1 MNFKKIALVVA
12 MASSFAAHAQ
22 VDLSSTDLA
31 GSLSA
36 AGAVAAA
43 QELILGEALNTASE
57 GNQAYVIQEG
67 DSVVSPSGNVAYV
80 SQEGGGNYA
89 AVLQQG
95 IGALAYVYQS
105 GADGNRAIVISK
117 DSTNQ
122 TAREEGLGAETL
134 LVELA
139 EVEILGAALSAI
151 GGNVQLVSQTSEGAS
166 NTAYLY
172 AEGTNNFAAVS
183 QAATEAA
190 NVAIISQLGDGNRA
204 FVMQK

>member
-22 VDLSSTDLA
+22 VALDDTSTLT
-31 GSLSA
+31 A

-43 QELILGEALNTASE
+43 QEAVLTEALDSTSE
-57 GNQAYVIQEG
+57 GNIAYVIQEG
-67 DSVVSPSGNVAYV
+67 DDVVTPSGNVAYV
-80 SQEGGGNYA
+80 SQEGEGNYA

-95 IGALAYVYQS
+95 IGALAYVFQS

-122 TAREEGLGAETL
+122 TARDEGLGAATE
-134 LVELA
+134 VEALA
-139 EVEILGAALSAI
+139 EEEILGAVLSAI
-151 GGNVQLVSQTSEGAS
+151 GGNVQLVSQTSDGA
-166 NTAYLY
+166 NNIAYLY

-183 QAATEAA
+183 QTASAAA
-190 NVAIISQLGDGNRA
+190 NLAIISQLGDGNRA